1 MTDIATRKAIRL
13 LESLGEPREEI
24 AQTFGLSVEQ
34 VDHIVVGRAPLT
46 ERRAPRQ
53 KQRPR
58 RVDLIETEEANRTL
72 RLRSLPEIL
81 LRLRGGDKVR
91 AIADALKMKP
101 AHVYRALAENGYSPK
116 TFKRMSKAALAEHR
130 AELENRSRRTALAK
144 MEETLRASP
153 SKVQL
158 ASGARLVTEAAKAEK
173 KRKAAV
179 ARAASEVTTA
189 EKQRKVAEARLAA
202 AQDMLER
209 VKRGESLEKRNLAV
223 IADLRNGESVA
234 EVCNKYGL
242 SESNVRTKARKAGI
256 QFRTHKRER
265 TDEIVERVIDGAN
278 VSELAAEFG
287 ISRQAIY
294 LMIDKPYVRDQREA
308 YMAEMGDA
316 LKADKSRRDESA
328 LNAYVAGV
336 SVENVATSHD
346 LSAKSVLTI
355 IKKAYTKKRDAEIV
369 AKLIDGARVD
379 VLSRHY
385 DLSVSEI
392 YRIGRRQGLYRRGSR
407 NNA

>member
-1 MTDIATRKAIRL
+1 
-13 LESLGEPREEI
+13 
-24 AQTFGLSVEQ
+24 
-34 VDHIVVGRAPLT
+34 
-46 ERRAPRQ
+46 
-53 KQRPR
+53 
-58 RVDLIETEEANRTL
+58 
-72 RLRSLPEIL
+72 
-81 LRLRGGDKVR
+81 
-91 AIADALKMKP
+91 MKP

-158 ASGARLVTEAAKAEK
+158 ASGTRLVTEAAKAEK

-256 QFRTHKRER
+256 QFRTHKRAR

-278 VSELAAEFG
+278 VSALAAEFG

-346 LSAKSVLTI
+346 LSAKSVLTL